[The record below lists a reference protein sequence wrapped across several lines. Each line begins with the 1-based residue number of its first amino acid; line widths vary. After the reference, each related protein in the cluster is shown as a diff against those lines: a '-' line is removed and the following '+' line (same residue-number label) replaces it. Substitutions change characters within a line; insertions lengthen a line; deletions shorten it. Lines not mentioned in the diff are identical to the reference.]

1 MHFASNT
8 DPLIISKEVEGRT
21 EVGKNEAVNNRKLN
35 SHQELSLVN
44 YLMSYISCDFD
55 KRSFDYTINLC
66 PFESKVLGIEVDYIS
81 TYVFKVK

>member
-1 MHFASNT
+1 
-8 DPLIISKEVEGRT
+8 
-21 EVGKNEAVNNRKLN
+21 
-35 SHQELSLVN
+35 
-44 YLMSYISCDFD
+44 MSYISCDFD